1 MLRSGDIYLIE
12 DQLER
17 DDRAVITTSSP
28 FSIKRYIAL
37 ELRRHR
43 ESAGL
48 KQQDV
53 ADAIGITRGNVSH
66 LEKMRHLPK
75 QPELMAMLN
84 LYGRPELIDT
94 FIELVKAARKP
105 NPWAHI
111 TSNIKDFELFVG
123 YEQGATGI
131 EKFDALCVPGL
142 LQTRAYATA
151 VLQASVPQLE
161 DEQVA
166 RFVEQRMDRQGILEH
181 ADPPAMWF
189 VITEGVLRCN
199 VGGRDVMAAQ
209 CAHLIEI
216 ANRPSVQLQVLPADT
231 GAHGAMQSP
240 FTIFE
245 FPTPS
250 APRVAYT
257 ETSVMGHCYEE
268 PEQVTKFT
276 AVFNSLRVTCLN
288 PARSIALIDKLRREA

>member
-1 MLRSGDIYLIE
+1 
-12 DQLER
+12 
-17 DDRAVITTSSP
+17 VITTSSP

-37 ELRRHR
+37 ELRCHR
-43 ESAGL
+43 ENAGL
-48 KQQDV
+48 SQQDV
-53 ADAIGITRGNVSH
+53 AEAIGITRGNVSH

-75 QPELMAMLN
+75 QPELVAMLN
-84 LYGRPELIDT
+84 LYDQSELIDT
-94 FIELVKAARKP
+94 FVELVKAARKP

-111 TSNIKDFELFVG
+111 TSKIKDFELFVG

-142 LQTRAYATA
+142 LQTRDYATA
-151 VLQASVPQLE
+151 VLRASVPQLT
-161 DEQVA
+161 DEHVY
-166 RFVEQRMDRQGILEH
+166 RFVEQRMNRQGVLDR
-181 ADPPAMWF
+181 ADPPSIWF
-189 VITEGVLRCN
+189 VIDEGVLRRE
-199 VGGRDVMAAQ
+199 VGHRDVMVAQ
-209 CAHLIEI
+209 LAHLIEA
-216 ANRPSVQLQVLPADT
+216 ANRPAVQLQVLPAAA
-231 GAHGAMQSP
+231 GAHGAMQSS

-268 PEQVTKFT
+268 PEQVAKFT

-288 PARSIALIDKLRREA
+288 PARSVAFIDKLRKEV